1 MKRTTTLM
9 MVMVLAVAMLTAG
22 CGGGD
27 TGGGEAAAPS
37 GGTAAEGGQAAPPP
51 PPTASGE
58 KGQLPPVEET
68 ATAKPFTVSAQT
80 PDSFKDLIELK
91 TPIVVLFY
99 TKADPASADTL
110 SEFAQVEGRYANQA
124 EFLKEPMDDV
134 YRIASLPTGKQQAAR
149 DAANL
154 ADQLGVKFTPEVTII
169 DRNSMITYQ
178 HAGYIDAKTLEAELF
193 KALKR

>member
-1 MKRTTTLM
+1 MKRTTTLL
-9 MVMVLAVAMLTAG
+9 MVAVLAVALLAAG

-27 TGGGEAAAPS
+27 DTAGQGTANTGSTAAAP
-37 GGTAAEGGQAAPPP
+37 APPP
-51 PPTASGE
+51 PPTGTGDE
-58 KGQLPPVEET
+58 GQLPPVEET
-68 ATAKPFTVSAQT
+68 ATAKPFVVAEQT
-80 PDSFKDLIELK
+80 PESFKELIELK

-110 SEFAQVEGRYANQA
+110 SEFGQVERRYANQA
-124 EFLKEPMDDV
+124 EFLKEGMDDV
-134 YRIASLPTGKQQAAR
+134 YSIASLPTNKQQAAR

-178 HAGYIDAKTLEAELF
+178 HSGYIDAKTLEAELF